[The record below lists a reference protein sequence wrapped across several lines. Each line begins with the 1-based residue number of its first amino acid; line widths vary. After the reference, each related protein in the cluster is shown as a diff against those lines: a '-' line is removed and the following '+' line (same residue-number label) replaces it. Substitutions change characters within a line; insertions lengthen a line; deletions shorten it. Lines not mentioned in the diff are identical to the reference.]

1 MLYKL
6 FNYLWVLRKRGKR
19 VMLKENKG
27 SLTVEASLSLIIF
40 IFAFLSI
47 LYLCKFA
54 KAQVVLQH
62 AVNQTAKEISQYS
75 YITNKLGLKNDKTEG
90 NKTIEDTDKMI
101 SEVVNLIKVVNTE
114 KVRIE
119 DLDINRNDIVID
131 DYYDAIKTYKK
142 YDEAGNTI
150 KDSYEN
156 IEEATESLIGNAKE
170 YLKDPK
176 ALLNGFVAIAKNEIA
191 DFAVSKY
198 IAAPMSK
205 LLIQKYLPTDSQSA
219 DMYLRRLGVDNGLDG
234 LNFDTS
240 TIFKDGSNINIT
252 LIYNMSLNIPL
263 FPKKTLCFR
272 INASTIGWQSKLFY
286 DEKENDNNQDY
297 INIWDYGGARTTD
310 EFTKILMKERN
321 VLAVRTPL
329 SLDFYDNTN
338 STYTYVHS
346 MNTELKSYSNDGK
359 LNLSHVKSKI
369 KFYAK
374 DAIKD
379 TKRTE
384 KVTMED
390 GVVYD
395 SSSIKNSQNIKI
407 IMVLK
412 ESAVGSSNELN
423 EIILEIKKE
432 LKEDNLEIEFYFSD
446 GLIQVGD

>member
-1 MLYKL
+1 
-6 FNYLWVLRKRGKR
+6 
-19 VMLKENKG
+19 MLKENKG
-27 SLTVEASLSLIIF
+27 SLTVEASLSLIVF

-75 YITNKLGLKNDKTEG
+75 YLTNKLGLKNDKTEG

-101 SEVVNLIKVVNTE
+101 SEVVNLINIVNTE
-114 KVRIE
+114 KERIE
-119 DLDINRNDIVID
+119 DLDINRDDIVIN

-142 YDEAGNTI
+142 YDEAGNII

-156 IEEATESLIGNAKE
+156 VEEATNVLIGSAKE

-176 ALLNGFVAIAKNEIA
+176 ALLNGFVAIAKDEIA

-205 LLIQKYLPTDSQSA
+205 LLIQKYLPTSTQSA
-219 DMYLRRLGVDNGLDG
+219 DEYLRRLGVDNGLDG

-240 TIFKDGSNINIT
+240 TFFKEGSNINIT

-263 FPKKTLCFR
+263 FPEKTLCFKV
-272 INASTIGWQSKLFY
+272 NASTIGWQSKLY
-286 DEKENDNNQDY
+286 SSGVENSDNQNY
-297 INIWDYGGARTTD
+297 LNIWDYGGAKTTD
-310 EFTKILMKERN
+310 EFTKIIMNERN
-321 VLAVRTPL
+321 ILAVRTPL
-329 SLDFYDNTN
+329 SLDFYDYNDN
-338 STYTYVHS
+338 TYTYVHS
-346 MNTELKSYSNDGK
+346 MNTELKSYSTNGE
-359 LNLSHVKSKI
+359 LNLSQIKSKI

-390 GVVYD
+390 GVIYD
-395 SSSIKNSQNIKI
+395 SSSIRSNQNIKV
-407 IMVLK
+407 IMVLQ

-423 EIILEIKKE
+423 KIISEIKKE
-432 LKEDNLEIEFYFSD
+432 LKNDNLEIEFYFSD

>member
-1 MLYKL
+1 
-6 FNYLWVLRKRGKR
+6 
-19 VMLKENKG
+19 MLKENKG

-75 YITNKLGLKNDKTEG
+75 YLTNKLGLKNDKTKG
-90 NKTIEDTDKMI
+90 NQTIEDTDKMI
-101 SEVVNLIKVVNTE
+101 SEVVNLINVVNLE
-114 KVRIE
+114 KKELE
-119 DLDINRNDIVID
+119 DLDLNRDDFIID

-142 YDEAGNTI
+142 YDEAGNKI

-156 IEEATESLIGNAKE
+156 IEGATDSLIGSAKD

-176 ALLNGFVAIAKNEIA
+176 ALLNGFVAIAKDEIA

-198 IAAPMSK
+198 IAAPTSK
-205 LLIQKYLPTDSQSA
+205 LLIQKYLPTGSQTV
-219 DMYLRRLGVDNGLDG
+219 DEYLRRLGVDNGLDG

-240 TIFKDGSNINIT
+240 TIFKYGSNIDIT
-252 LIYNMSLNIPL
+252 LIYNMTLNIPL
-263 FPKKTLCFR
+263 FPEKTLCFR
-272 INASTIGWQSKLFY
+272 VNASTIGWQSKLFY
-286 DEKENDNNQDY
+286 EGIKDGENQNF

-321 VLAVRTPL
+321 VSSVRTPL
-329 SLDFYDNTN
+329 SLDFYDYNN
-338 STYTYVHS
+338 NTYTYVHS

-359 LNLSHVKSKI
+359 LNLSQIKSKI

-384 KVTMED
+384 KITMED
-390 GVVYD
+390 GVIYD
-395 SSSIKNSQNIKI
+395 SSSIRNNQNVKI
-407 IMVLK
+407 IMVIQ
-412 ESAVGSSNELN
+412 ESAVGNSNELN
-423 EIILEIKKE
+423 ELILEIKKE
-432 LKEDNLEIEFYFSD
+432 LKEDNLEIEFYYSD
-446 GLIQVGD
+446 GLIQEGD

>member
-101 SEVVNLIKVVNTE
+101 SEVVNLINVVNTE

-170 YLKDPK
+170 YMKDPK

-205 LLIQKYLPTDSQSA
+205 LLIQKYLPTGSQSA

-338 STYTYVHS
+338 NTYTYVHS

-369 KFYAK
+369 KSMLRMLLRIQK
-374 DAIKD
+374 EQK
-379 TKRTE
+379 KSLWR
-384 KVTMED
+384 MEWFM
-390 GVVYD
+390 
-395 SSSIKNSQNIKI
+395 IHL
-407 IMVLK
+407 VLK
-412 ESAVGSSNELN
+412 TVK
-423 EIILEIKKE
+423 I
-432 LKEDNLEIEFYFSD
+432 
-446 GLIQVGD
+446 